1 MKWFWYS
8 LIGFCV
14 LMCSCKTQKS
24 ARLVNEVSKEN
35 IQTEIRKFEILVD
48 TTKTLKVDI
57 DRTKLKITETITT
70 KKYDKDT
77 GAITEET
84 ETEREITQDTEKVS
98 TEEENQSVTNRNGL
112 EVDHFADVSK
122 KIDSEVKEESIGG
135 QEAFGKW
142 FGIAIGCVIGLLIL
156 YLLKKMRLVNLVWRW
171 MTRSNKCRSLCARE
185 IKESRT

>member
-14 LMCSCKTQKS
+14 LMCSCKTQKVAS
-24 ARLVNEVSKEN
+24 DINVVSKES
-35 IQTEIRKFEILVD
+35 IQTELSKYEILVD
-48 TTKTLKVDI
+48 TTKTFKVDI
-57 DRTKLKITETITT
+57 DKSKLKITETITT

-84 ETEREITQDTEKVS
+84 KTERTIAQDSDKVS
-98 TEEENQSVTNRNGL
+98 AEEANQAVTNSNQL

-142 FGIAIGCVIGLLIL
+142 FGIVIGCVIGLLIL
-156 YLLKKMRLVNLVWRW
+156 YLLKKMRV
-171 MTRSNKCRSLCARE
+171 S
-185 IKESRT
+185 

>member
-24 ARLVNEVSKEN
+24 ASDINVVNKEN
-35 IQTEIRKFEILVD
+35 IQTELSKFEILVD
-48 TTKTLKVDI
+48 TTKTFKVDI
-57 DRTKLKITETITT
+57 DKSKLKITETITT

-84 ETEREITQDTEKVS
+84 KTERTIAQDSDKVS
-98 TEEENQSVTNRNGL
+98 AEEANQAVTNSNQL

-142 FGIAIGCVIGLLIL
+142 FGIVIGCVIGLLIL
-156 YLLKKMRLVNLVWRW
+156 YLLKKMRV
-171 MTRSNKCRSLCARE
+171 S
-185 IKESRT
+185 